1 MIGLFSVVSQELVTF
16 KNIES
21 IVIIIVIIIII
32 ININIIIIII
42 IIIIISRIVTIII
55 IIIIIKL
62 YKQSI
67 LFHCSNTCS
76 TI

>member
-21 IVIIIVIIIII
+21 IIIIIVVIIIVIIIII
-32 ININIIIIII
+32 ITII
-42 IIIIISRIVTIII
+42 RIVTIII
-55 IIIIIKL
+55 IIINKKL

>member
-21 IVIIIVIIIII
+21 IIIIIVVIIIVIIIII
-32 ININIIIIII
+32 TII
-42 IIIIISRIVTIII
+42 RIVTIII
-55 IIIIIKL
+55 IIINKKL